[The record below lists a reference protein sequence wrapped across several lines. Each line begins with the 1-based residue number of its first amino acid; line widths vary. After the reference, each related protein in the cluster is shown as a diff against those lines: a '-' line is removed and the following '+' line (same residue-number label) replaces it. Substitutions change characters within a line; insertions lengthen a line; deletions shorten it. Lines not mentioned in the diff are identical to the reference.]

1 MADNYDGDNGDDTK
15 LDVEAS
21 QNKQDDLKKLDEL
34 ATDPDTFEDIE
45 RDFKTFLEEIV
56 GIPNLKRF
64 KEDY

>member
-1 MADNYDGDNGDDTK
+1 MTDNEDDTK

-21 QNKQDDLKKLDEL
+21 QNKQDDLKKLDEI